1 MLQTQFFMQDL
12 YKKIAFNAKITST
25 QIEVL
30 YRAIPSL
37 FFLSKI
43 KTLKFMIGNILWQ
56 YLKL

>member
-43 KTLKFMIGNILWQ
+43 KNFKI
-56 YLKL
+56 YAR